1 MKKTIN
7 LMQPVISGSVVR
19 ELIEIIPDLKDSFTQ
34 RKEYDEYY
42 FEEKEIDI
50 SLDLLQKLG
59 DNSFMI
65 HLNTETAFILW

>member
-1 MKKTIN
+1 MESI
-7 LMQPVISGSVVR
+7 ISGSVVR

-50 SLDLLQKLG
+50 SLDLLQKL
-59 DNSFMI
+59 NNKSFFV
-65 HLNTETAFILW
+65 HLNLENLLILW

>member
-7 LMQPVISGSVVR
+7 LMQPVISGSVAR